1 MWRDGGAGQRG
12 KGPRWAWGSGL
23 HMGEGDG
30 EGKIEGITRPAGIS
44 GHSRPELLQLWVQ
57 AEVRESAEFPRR
69 DRWYQDQFF

>member
-1 MWRDGGAGQRG
+1 
-12 KGPRWAWGSGL
+12 
-23 HMGEGDG
+23 MGEGDG